1 MFTVALIFII
11 ILFEN
16 KRMKIFLQF
25 KMTIL

>member
-1 MFTVALIFII
+1 MFTVDLIFII

-16 KRMKIFLQF
+16 KRIFLQF